1 MSTPAA
7 PATRRPVLLALVVGV
22 AVALVAIAIV
32 FSIFAIP
39 FFALARFAE
48 PGSGLDRPLV
58 RTGLFRVAIPVGLVL
73 GTLTGLAVA
82 RWDRRCG
89 PPPPGWGRGRG
100 CSAT

>member
-7 PATRRPVLLALVVGV
+7 PATRRPVLLAIGVGV
-22 AVALVAIAIV
+22 AVALVAIAIA
-32 FSIFAIP
+32 FSIFAMP

-73 GTLTGLAVA
+73 GTLTGVAVA
-82 RWDRRCG
+82 RWYRRG
-89 PPPPGWGRGRG
+89 GHLPREWD
-100 CSAT
+100 

>member
-7 PATRRPVLLALVVGV
+7 PATRRPVLLAIVVGV

-32 FSIFAIP
+32 FSIVAIP

-82 RWDRRCG
+82 RWYRRG
-89 PPPPGWGRGRG
+89 GHLPREWD
-100 CSAT
+100 

>member
-7 PATRRPVLLALVVGV
+7 PATRRPVLLAIAVGV
-22 AVALVAIAIV
+22 AVALVAIAIA

-82 RWDRRCG
+82 RWYRRG
-89 PPPPGWGRGRG
+89 GHLPRDWD
-100 CSAT
+100 